1 MKKLSFIAAIMALFL
16 CGCEKNPDNGGQE
29 PQPGTL
35 SFSGTMTVVFRGETV
50 PSEDVEISVSYEE
63 DGTLS
68 LLFNQV
74 KFVPQMPV
82 SLDVKVAGIK
92 YIYKDGVVTFA
103 GDGIVPTYGLVDAE
117 MPEYT
122 VTGLTG
128 TISGQ
133 SWGYF
138 SLLSVGT
145 TRGLM
150 ILTDSLAMTVGAMNM
165 RDCNCFPSLMQLII
179 ILTAASAMCSVGCAT
194 RVMGGFM

>member
-50 PSEDVEISVSYEE
+50 PSENVEIGVSYEE

-82 SLDVKVAGIK
+82 SLDVKVSGIT
-92 YIYKDGVVTFA
+92 YIDRDGVVTFS
-103 GDGIVPTYGLVDAE
+103 GNNIIPTYGIVNAE
-117 MPEYT
+117 MPDYT

-128 TISGQ
+128 TISGNNRLR
-133 SWGYF
+133 F
-138 SLLSVGT
+138 SLNFGAVPTSYEGA
-145 TRGLM
+145 
-150 ILTDSLAMTVGAMNM
+150 LTL
-165 RDCNCFPSLMQLII
+165 
-179 ILTAASAMCSVGCAT
+179 
-194 RVMGGFM
+194 

>member
-29 PQPGTL
+29 PQPGIL

-63 DGTLS
+63 DGTLLS
-68 LLFNQV
+68 LLFHQV

-117 MPEYT
+117 MPDYT

-128 TISGQ
+128 TISGNKLR
-133 SWGYF
+133 F
-138 SLLSVGT
+138 SLNFGAVPTSYEGSQLLSE
-145 TRGLM
+145 
-150 ILTDSLAMTVGAMNM
+150 
-165 RDCNCFPSLMQLII
+165 
-179 ILTAASAMCSVGCAT
+179 
-194 RVMGGFM
+194 

>member
-1 MKKLSFIAAIMALFL
+1 
-16 CGCEKNPDNGGQE
+16 
-29 PQPGTL
+29 
-35 SFSGTMTVVFRGETV
+35 MTVVFRGETV

-82 SLDVKVAGIK
+82 SLDVKVAGIT

-103 GDGIVPTYGLVDAE
+103 GDGIVPTYGVVDAE

-128 TISGQ
+128 TISGNKLR
-133 SWGYF
+133 F
-138 SLLSVGT
+138 SLNFGAVPTSYEGSQLLSE
-145 TRGLM
+145 
-150 ILTDSLAMTVGAMNM
+150 
-165 RDCNCFPSLMQLII
+165 
-179 ILTAASAMCSVGCAT
+179 
-194 RVMGGFM
+194 

>member
-74 KFVPQMPV
+74 NFVPQMPG
-82 SLDVKVAGIK
+82 SLDVKVAGIT
-92 YIYKDGVVTFA
+92 YIDRDGVVTFE
-103 GDGIVPTYGLVDAE
+103 GDGIVPTYGIVDAE
-117 MPEYT
+117 MPKFT
-122 VTGLTG
+122 VTELTG
-128 TISGQ
+128 TIEGNVLR
-133 SWGYF
+133 F
-138 SLLSVGT
+138 SLNFGAFPTSYTGSRLLSE
-145 TRGLM
+145 
-150 ILTDSLAMTVGAMNM
+150 
-165 RDCNCFPSLMQLII
+165 
-179 ILTAASAMCSVGCAT
+179 
-194 RVMGGFM
+194 

>member
-1 MKKLSFIAAIMALFL
+1 MKKLSFIAAIMALFI
-16 CGCEKNPDNGGQE
+16 CGCEKNSGNDEQ
-29 PQPGTL
+29 QPGTL
-35 SFSGTMTVVFRGETV
+35 SFSGTMSVIFRGETV
-50 PSEDVEISVSYEE
+50 PTDDVKIDVSYEE

-103 GDGIVPTYGLVDAE
+103 GDGIVPTYGVVDAE

-128 TISGQ
+128 TISGNKLR
-133 SWGYF
+133 F
-138 SLLSVGT
+138 SLNFGAVPTSYEGSQLLSE
-145 TRGLM
+145 
-150 ILTDSLAMTVGAMNM
+150 
-165 RDCNCFPSLMQLII
+165 
-179 ILTAASAMCSVGCAT
+179 
-194 RVMGGFM
+194 